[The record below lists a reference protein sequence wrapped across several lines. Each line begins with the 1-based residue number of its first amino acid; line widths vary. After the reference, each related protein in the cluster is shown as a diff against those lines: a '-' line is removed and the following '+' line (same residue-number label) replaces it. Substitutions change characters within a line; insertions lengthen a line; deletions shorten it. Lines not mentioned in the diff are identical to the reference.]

1 MVGLEEQQAHL
12 KDVFEQQNRISI
24 EINQLQSTL
33 ESKRLMMNKLQG
45 VAEYLDQI
53 GVQVPESEEDVVEEE
68 ANSAPTE

>member
-24 EINQLQSTL
+24 EINQLQATL
-33 ESKRLMMNKLQG
+33 ESKRLMMNKLQR

-53 GVQVPESEEDVVEEE
+53 RVQEPQSEEGVVEEE

>member
-53 GVQVPESEEDVVEEE
+53 GVQVPQSEEGVVEEE
-68 ANSAPTE
+68 ANSSPTE

>member
-24 EINQLQSTL
+24 EINQLQATL

-45 VAEYLDQI
+45 VAEYLVQI
-53 GVQVPESEEDVVEEE
+53 GVQVPQSEDDVVEEE

>member
-53 GVQVPESEEDVVEEE
+53 GVQVPQSEEDVVEEE

>member
-12 KDVFEQQNRISI
+12 KDVLEQQNRISI
-24 EINQLQSTL
+24 EINQLQATL

-53 GVQVPESEEDVVEEE
+53 GVQVPQSEEDVVEEE

>member
-24 EINQLQSTL
+24 EINQLQATL

-53 GVQVPESEEDVVEEE
+53 GGQVPQSEEDVVEEE

>member
-24 EINQLQSTL
+24 EINQLQATL

-53 GVQVPESEEDVVEEE
+53 GVQVPQSEEDVVEEE